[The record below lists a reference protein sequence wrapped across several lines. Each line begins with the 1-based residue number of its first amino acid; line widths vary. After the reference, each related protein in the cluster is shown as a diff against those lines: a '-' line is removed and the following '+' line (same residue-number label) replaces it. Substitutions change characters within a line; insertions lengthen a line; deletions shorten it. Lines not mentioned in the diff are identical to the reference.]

1 MHIKLGSK
9 RTFVQEGMFW
19 CDVFLT
25 DIPINNQNNN
35 GKESIKQQ
43 CDDLVPDDSLISQNS
58 DIKLK
63 KYR

>member
-1 MHIKLGSK
+1 
-9 RTFVQEGMFW
+9 MFW

-63 KYR
+63 NIDKLYI

>member
-1 MHIKLGSK
+1 
-9 RTFVQEGMFW
+9 MFW

-43 CDDLVPDDSLISQNS
+43 CDDLVPDGSLISQNS

-63 KYR
+63 NIDKLYI